1 MIDIFFLLLQKAMN
15 VQMIERRK
23 IKKQIA
29 EESTKMAKPQ
39 QIQQCE

>member
-1 MIDIFFLLLQKAMN
+1 MN

-23 IKKQIA
+23 KKKQIA

-39 QIQQCE
+39 QIKRCK